1 MPKHA
6 LLGPWVRRFLLEH
19 ISERNLS
26 RHTQA
31 SYRDTLALLIP
42 FVADTTGKPVDQL
55 CVVQFS
61 AAVVHQFL
69 QHLEDARS
77 CTIRTR
83 NQRLAAIHA
92 WALFVGRHSPEHV
105 EWCGEIRAIPFKKST
120 KTLIP

>member
-1 MPKHA
+1 MSNHA

-26 RHTQA
+26 SHTQA
-31 SYRDTLALLIP
+31 SYRDTFALLIP
-42 FVADTTGKPVDQL
+42 FVADTTRKPVDQL

-61 AAVVHQFL
+61 AAVVRQFL

-77 CTIRTR
+77 CTIATR

-92 WALFVGRHSPEHV
+92 WAFLWDAIVRSTWNGV
-105 EWCGEIRAIPFKKST
+105 ERFGPFRSRN
-120 KTLIP
+120 PPSR

>member
-1 MPKHA
+1 MRDHA

-42 FVADTTGKPVDQL
+42 FVADTTTKPVDQL

-61 AAVVHQFL
+61 AVVVRQFL
-69 QHLEDARS
+69 TARGMVWRDPVHS
-77 CTIRTR
+77 VQEIHP
-83 NQRLAAIHA
+83 AADPLPGKTGNGH
-92 WALFVGRHSPEHV
+92 
-105 EWCGEIRAIPFKKST
+105 IPGST
-120 KTLIP
+120 